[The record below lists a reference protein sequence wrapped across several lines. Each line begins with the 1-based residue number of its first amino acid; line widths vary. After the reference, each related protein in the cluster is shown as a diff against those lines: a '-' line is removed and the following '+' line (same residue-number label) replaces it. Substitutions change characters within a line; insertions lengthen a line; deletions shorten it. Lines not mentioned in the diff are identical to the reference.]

1 MKLKLF
7 FQQTITLAL
16 LLLIGQTAFAQ
27 QAFTTVFNNDG
38 KALRG
43 DFTLLANRSGGSD
56 DLPDLVIDGCPS
68 TIKWARLY
76 WAGHLGEGN
85 PDQVVLRGPGGLHK
99 TITSTQGHKESNGV
113 VWEDADYLIYRVYF
127 SDQDGFDMDM
137 AATITSPGIP
147 QNRAGYCSNNMYT
160 RGSVSNN
167 QIQNHYALWSGD
179 NTQSGMESILI
190 NVKKIRQD
198 YPASGPIKVN
208 FRAAWYGSRP
218 ILSGNM
224 AIKAEAYKGE
234 MMRDPHDNYN
244 WVPNTAAG
252 AYKVGEATFPV
263 VNTRQ
268 RACGNLLNFG
278 DFQYDPSDGRV
289 LWIKT
294 DGTREYLGQSQGF
307 DPKKTIV
314 NNGTRVDDDSY
325 YYRWADVTADLQALV
340 ASGNHTGNYTV
351 DNIANGGGASWPIQ
365 PGWALVIVYE
375 NQRYPLRM
383 LDIRSGF
390 ERVGAGGPT
399 SRTRTYGNFKK
410 PTGSYRTFENHIN
423 VTIGGEADVA
433 GDRFKVNGTETSY
446 ANGRAN
452 NNFFNGSVTID
463 NYKTFQSKG
472 FDAAIY
478 NPNFLPAGATS
489 ATTTYEASNGGYDA
503 YINIID
509 AFSITT
515 DHPNYDLET
524 TVLNTA
530 NVDITGQRVPL
541 NTEVKYQMTMRN
553 RWGNGLPTSLKFEA
567 LLPKNV
573 SYLGVDGTLPTGFSN
588 PVVTTENGRT
598 KLVFNMTPNAL
609 PVVMSGY
616 TTLRLR
622 VKTTDDCNALRD
634 ACSNKLDFQPKLVYT
649 TANPTENKEQLSFIL
664 NNCTSAPTTFYIED
678 APCALVGSNT
688 LPYCSAM
695 ELDGGAGYTSY
706 SWTKQGQGVVGNSQK
721 YTVTGVGTYILTR
734 TGGTCNQVSTITY
747 NIQPRSGNAALHP
760 LRANSAVTAKEV
772 CNNTGL
778 DYLQI
783 AVCGAQ
789 VYLTADVPAGSEVK
803 WFKYTGTTST
813 TASCPPTPI
822 PAARGSWAEKATGL
836 AYTLPATEVA
846 TDTNGGTHFGI
857 TVKTP
862 GNCEMDY
869 YFGASRSNDPGF
881 ILEKRNIT
889 ALACSGGSAQNKGW
903 LKISGI
909 PDMNYQ
915 YKVVGNSN
923 AVDWTN
929 VPALSFN
936 HEVTAAG
943 NYIVLFRKKLPNG
956 ASQYQ
961 NNVCGFEK
969 LATVLAT
976 SSGNGAD
983 ANFTLTKTD
992 VLCVGNNPSGGKL
1005 KVQLSSDVTLPVKVI
1020 VERRG
1025 TPNTSVAE
1033 YEVNT
1038 DAERNSENT
1047 TAAAALASLI
1057 KGTYEVKL
1065 QVTEGANTCTSP
1077 IREIEIVEKPELKL
1091 LTTNPED
1098 PSCGPTKKISVTYQG
1113 GTPNYTLTLSGA
1125 GISTITANNGTN
1137 TTHTFSI
1144 NDPAFTTGT
1153 KNYTLELKDANGCT
1167 VTRNVAYT
1175 IQPKPTFTLTKVQDA
1190 DCEPTSGMLKIT
1202 SINPSFDLSKYEIT
1216 YAIQKKVG
1224 SAYPTNGSWIRQA
1237 TETFTG
1243 LTAGEYRA
1251 RIYYKRGTKECSYP
1265 EEPYREL
1272 DDHGNWVTTSGVD
1285 YQDITATIAEGAG
1298 PLQAFAMV
1306 SHLACIDNAG
1316 NGTNPSGHAHASIKL
1331 SNLSGGNGT
1340 GGGVGPANKYNIKIN
1355 NGPWN
1360 GVPTTLTGVTFN
1372 AAELRFDGLKPGTY
1386 EIIVESSNPPA
1397 GATACNKSL
1406 TIQVEQP
1413 IQAPQITP
1421 TIVYDCA
1428 GAAQVTYTSDRTD
1441 YSYHIETRANGTT
1454 PPGEYVGNYDRIG
1467 SVGKQTFTVA
1477 DAGNSKVSRIFYK
1490 KTVTPKKL
1498 LFREDFGEGPITN
1511 FAGLGRDPATTS
1523 ISPSLVYEEC
1533 HIGPGR
1539 YAILGYGDFHEKWWT
1554 PGGNCAV
1561 QHQLPWP
1568 QIFWVADAPKDHTSN
1583 GTKDKGRYMYIDMG
1597 NTPSETIY
1605 EKIVDIEPN
1614 APIGFEVYIANLNK
1628 YTSRSHEYCGTV
1640 TKPNLHVRVL
1650 DAGNNNLL
1658 GQVTSPDIPFNT
1670 GGSMEW
1676 VRISS
1681 DNIGEINPG
1690 NVTRVK
1696 IQIQNTNPAVCGNDF
1711 AIDDIEVWQGPMYCP
1726 TRYVDVALTLASGK
1740 ELKMT
1745 TPVPVEESCYGAND
1759 GKVSTRVSN
1768 FGANYKW
1775 YLTAQGNTTKLREG
1789 TKTDENLSL
1798 TNLAPG
1804 NYTLHIVDT
1813 RQAKFADNQPCD
1825 ISQDF
1830 VIKRNPQLNVVQN
1843 KTVDYF
1849 NCDVDRAYVVIF
1861 GQNGSRQNDST
1872 LNPIFNLSGG
1882 KQEATGYLKYTI
1894 KVTDGNNITT
1904 TVTPTNGIYRY
1915 SFAAGTYKISISD
1928 ENECNKDVVY
1938 TFVMKARNKL
1948 QKIDLSY
1955 VGNGATCANNSSTGI
1970 GKIVITPT
1978 WVTTSNGQPLQ
1989 YAWKKKS
1996 DTSWTNLSSN
2006 EVPAAT
2012 VASWDKGVEYVI
2024 RARDSYICGQEKTVV
2039 IHPEIRTLTSGD
2051 YEVEQPR
2058 NCGATPTTTGKITV
2072 TNVSGG
2078 ASSSYEYAIAPAG
2091 GTPGTYQTSNVFGS
2105 LAPGKYDIYIKDA
2118 TPGLEPEPCGK
2129 KVASNIAIHNSI
2141 ASSITGSSA
2150 ISGTKSAYCEENGGT
2165 LVFNTITGKGP
2176 FKITLVHG
2184 GSSTTTVHT
2193 IARTPAIQPGDTSVP
2208 AMTVNNYEITGL
2220 ASGTYT
2226 ITVTDEGNGGC
2237 NITPGGTSTATINPM
2252 TWGATPSKEY
2262 ANYTCGAST
2271 RDFSVKF
2278 THDATPASDYKLV
2291 YRIIKKDGVAYSK
2304 PWITETAAPPTPL
2317 LANSAVFT
2325 GEGINHTYTVEAALV
2340 KATETN
2346 YSGANLLCKT
2356 TTEVRLQP
2364 SSNDLTTANATALA
2378 CAGDYTVD
2386 AKLGTAGTY
2395 YDVQFL
2401 VNKTANGGVTTAT
2414 ATQSAVI
2421 PTYAGGTAVNFTLKR
2436 GRNNEIFV
2444 KYKTSPLGPVC
2455 TLSVTPQE
2463 PTTPPTLE
2471 ASAQGDNV
2479 INLCQSGGPV
2489 ELKINVTTGTP
2500 TGFVLYKKESN
2511 GTLTNIG
2518 TAPVGTPVPSVAPAP
2533 PGQVYSFSITPSP
2546 SLTTTTTLV
2555 VGMLSGTCE
2564 SQTNE
2569 VVVSP
2574 PASPMVAGTINVEDS
2589 SKAINCTDG
2598 KGQLVISGMATGG
2611 VGPYT
2616 FSFDKNVNTFLR
2628 RTIQV
2633 RNVTSPNAP
2642 ITFDFKESDFS
2653 VSLPTMPALTL
2664 TIKDE
2669 GTGCTLDTPIPA
2681 ADMKHFANSK
2691 HKAKFQLDIDTAAAS
2706 ACDNSNDTYTLKIT
2720 LSALNAVG
2728 SHATFADYE
2737 YSIDGGATYTQFPA
2751 NPATVAIPAYFD
2763 HTKVKVR
2770 NRHSKCTT
2778 DAPENAGHIA
2788 SLASNEKLVYP
2799 KLRFTADKVQDEAC
2813 DTAGDYHTKF
2823 KAVIT
2828 SGSDFVTAPTVPSSF
2843 AAALRYEIKVTEVN
2857 QGDSYTTPMATPA
2870 GTLRTVTPVGTNA
2883 HEQEIDFSNG
2893 SNTSTAKRYFVVWI
2907 KDTGSR
2913 CTDYRPS
2920 QTIEVLPAETPA
2932 DLKTR
2937 HEIDRAEIKQ
2947 VENCDAT
2954 PTGGSFEF
2962 IRKTSANAREDVAF
2976 VYDLQKATPIGST
2989 TFVHEKDITEAD
3001 RIPSKP
3007 TDPAGSVR
3015 YRVEGLAGN
3024 SDYKLFVKSSSN
3036 GVCGGYNVTNDPLNV
3051 VSIFQNPYIKPDPSD
3066 TNGGAL
3072 LVDRS
3077 CSTTPIDGVT
3087 PSPDHAKLRVK
3098 IAGGIP
3104 PYTIEVL
3111 DGSNAVLQRE
3121 VKNQPLVTYPT
3132 PSNYSESH
3140 IFELPDT
3147 GFDYPIKVKITDGK
3161 GCVIDDTNYPAFA
3174 KTVKTLHKIDS
3185 VSVTRSQRMS
3195 CATGAVEKIKFEVH
3209 TRGNVANTD
3218 GYNLHIEQRD
3228 PGTGTYTDVGIYLQG
3243 ERPVADIPGTGL
3255 SADISLPNITTDEA
3269 EYRITVLDKDTKCT
3283 YVLPEHYKVIKSVKP
3298 RVTLSLVEGGCAD
3311 IDSSAPNVD
3320 LKFKIE
3326 VEGGDYEQ
3334 NGYTYQLSTVGPG
3347 YTSGLS
3353 TATTEP
3359 SVEFPVSISN
3369 SLAPNGSTTR
3379 FQVEVKVVDS
3389 QCEAIAETTVVRPSM
3404 INVTTAMTKGLTYCN
3419 GVPNNDAEIAV
3430 TGTPT
3435 GGWGGPYLYQIVSN
3449 GAEGGWT
3456 NETTFGG
3463 LGEGS
3468 HYIQVRDGR
3477 GCVRNLD
3484 TYRFLQYNNALMDLQ
3499 PPTSNLTVTPSCV
3512 GAQDGSLRLVG
3523 VSGGMV
3529 PSGTP
3534 HPDGGT
3540 AAELKGRL
3548 SYELFDAETN
3558 TSLGV
3563 ILPDDVATTRGTVT
3577 FRNIGSGK
3585 YFVRIYSALLCA
3597 DDYMDTDPII
3607 VKDPG
3612 TILARARITKQ
3623 PGCATA
3629 GDLLVEV
3636 DPRPGMESARATYTA
3651 EIFDVT
3657 DENNPVSL
3665 GSAGSSDIT
3674 GGGISGA
3681 TINFPAKLKAQNN
3694 GGNVDRKYRVTVKD
3708 NNGSGNYCSGQ
3719 SNIVPVSK
3727 VAPLTI
3733 THVPEES
3740 VQTLKCYQASYG
3752 KITVR
3757 ATGGKADE
3765 QYTFTLKKGSATVA
3779 SNNQGVFEGLSAGT
3793 YKAEVTQANG
3803 GCGIVSTGDIV
3814 ITEETPFKVKFK
3826 VEDVKCNGE
3835 KDGKIT
3841 ITHTDGLNYLN
3852 GTRRKLTYA
3861 ISPRLDRFLEK
3872 PNGVIDSLAPGRYF
3886 VIVQDENGCRPHEIY
3901 KDGETTPIADDVI
3914 EFIVNEPEPLS
3925 VTVNPEFTLH
3935 ESCEGAS
3942 DGEARLRVYGGVPY
3956 SEVSDNKEYKI
3967 SIDGGAF
3974 IPYFTLGVGGGDPN
3988 GTKLENLSAGDHTI
4002 VVKDKNEKCLA
4013 ETSVRIEKGS
4023 EVKLHLSEGKYE
4035 CVDGVI
4041 KYVVEASVTPTNLAL
4056 NVRYALER
4064 ENSDVFEAHDNAKF
4078 NLDVDLTGNTTKTY
4092 KIRVYHKVTGHK
4104 ECYQTSDPITV
4115 APKSPI
4121 TIDDVPNVP
4130 KVKCHD
4136 SADASFVI
4144 TAHGGS
4150 EDFEYGMKK
4159 ADGTYQWQGTNN
4171 VFSNLKVGS
4180 YTVAVKDNQ
4189 YGCIVEKI
4197 NIPVEA
4203 PQRIS
4208 ITQQAIQHVGCKG
4221 ETNGKI
4227 TYVLDGGNSPY
4238 NWELFKED
4246 GTSTSK
4252 RGQRV
4257 RVATPFDITG
4267 LAAGKYML
4275 LVTDSND
4282 CKERKNFE
4290 IIEGVDL
4297 AGVITQQYQCN
4308 SVIDENNKVLVVAGA
4323 RGVNSDTAAEATY
4336 DVYVSVTTPY
4346 LVINPSIHGAANR
4359 LRYAIGVE
4367 GGTLPTQRY
4376 EFEGTSSVGG
4386 DNTHNMYRIKH
4397 ATLVNQLNTARA
4409 LQEGLNRYKLYL
4421 YYFDKDNPRMSDLP
4435 LCQDIRDLNIEYYPP
4450 LKITNT
4456 SVAND
4461 LNLLKVKIEGG
4472 KQKYTVYFSSAQYH
4486 TAEEAKAHYVQR
4498 VDNVPAGEE
4507 VTYYVQRTDYEEENP
4522 DTGKVEKKVRV
4533 YVEDSKGEL
4542 NKENGGKEACGHSVF
4557 LYKEFVDVE
4566 VPNFFTPNGDGQYD
4580 TWAPLNLA
4588 SYPNAEVVIYDRYGR
4603 HIATLNNK
4611 QEWDGTYGGEALP
4624 TGDYWYVLRL
4634 NEPDDN
4640 RTFKGHFTLYR

>member
-1 MKLKLF
+1 M
-7 FQQTITLAL
+7 
-16 LLLIGQTAFAQ
+16 
-27 QAFTTVFNNDG
+27 
-38 KALRG
+38 
-43 DFTLLANRSGGSD
+43 
-56 DLPDLVIDGCPS
+56 
-68 TIKWARLY
+68 
-76 WAGHLGEGN
+76 
-85 PDQVVLRGPGGLHK
+85 
-99 TITSTQGHKESNGV
+99 
-113 VWEDADYLIYRVYF
+113 
-127 SDQDGFDMDM
+127 
-137 AATITSPGIP
+137 
-147 QNRAGYCSNNMYT
+147 
-160 RGSVSNN
+160 
-167 QIQNHYALWSGD
+167 
-179 NTQSGMESILI
+179 
-190 NVKKIRQD
+190 
-198 YPASGPIKVN
+198 
-208 FRAAWYGSRP
+208 
-218 ILSGNM
+218 
-224 AIKAEAYKGE
+224 
-234 MMRDPHDNYN
+234 
-244 WVPNTAAG
+244 
-252 AYKVGEATFPV
+252 
-263 VNTRQ
+263 
-268 RACGNLLNFG
+268 
-278 DFQYDPSDGRV
+278 
-289 LWIKT
+289 
-294 DGTREYLGQSQGF
+294 
-307 DPKKTIV
+307 
-314 NNGTRVDDDSY
+314 
-325 YYRWADVTADLQALV
+325 
-340 ASGNHTGNYTV
+340 
-351 DNIANGGGASWPIQ
+351 
-365 PGWALVIVYE
+365 
-375 NQRYPLRM
+375 
-383 LDIRSGF
+383 
-390 ERVGAGGPT
+390 
-399 SRTRTYGNFKK
+399 
-410 PTGSYRTFENHIN
+410 
-423 VTIGGEADVA
+423 
-433 GDRFKVNGTETSY
+433 
-446 ANGRAN
+446 
-452 NNFFNGSVTID
+452 
-463 NYKTFQSKG
+463 
-472 FDAAIY
+472 
-478 NPNFLPAGATS
+478 
-489 ATTTYEASNGGYDA
+489 
-503 YINIID
+503 
-509 AFSITT
+509 
-515 DHPNYDLET
+515 
-524 TVLNTA
+524 
-530 NVDITGQRVPL
+530 
-541 NTEVKYQMTMRN
+541 
-553 RWGNGLPTSLKFEA
+553 
-567 LLPKNV
+567 
-573 SYLGVDGTLPTGFSN
+573 
-588 PVVTTENGRT
+588 
-598 KLVFNMTPNAL
+598 
-609 PVVMSGY
+609 
-616 TTLRLR
+616 
-622 VKTTDDCNALRD
+622 
-634 ACSNKLDFQPKLVYT
+634 
-649 TANPTENKEQLSFIL
+649 
-664 NNCTSAPTTFYIED
+664 
-678 APCALVGSNT
+678 
-688 LPYCSAM
+688 
-695 ELDGGAGYTSY
+695 
-706 SWTKQGQGVVGNSQK
+706 
-721 YTVTGVGTYILTR
+721 
-734 TGGTCNQVSTITY
+734 
-747 NIQPRSGNAALHP
+747 
-760 LRANSAVTAKEV
+760 
-772 CNNTGL
+772 
-778 DYLQI
+778 
-783 AVCGAQ
+783 
-789 VYLTADVPAGSEVK
+789 
-803 WFKYTGTTST
+803 
-813 TASCPPTPI
+813 
-822 PAARGSWAEKATGL
+822 
-836 AYTLPATEVA
+836 
-846 TDTNGGTHFGI
+846 
-857 TVKTP
+857 
-862 GNCEMDY
+862 
-869 YFGASRSNDPGF
+869 
-881 ILEKRNIT
+881 
-889 ALACSGGSAQNKGW
+889 
-903 LKISGI
+903 
-909 PDMNYQ
+909 
-915 YKVVGNSN
+915 
-923 AVDWTN
+923 
-929 VPALSFN
+929 
-936 HEVTAAG
+936 
-943 NYIVLFRKKLPNG
+943 
-956 ASQYQ
+956 
-961 NNVCGFEK
+961 
-969 LATVLAT
+969 
-976 SSGNGAD
+976 
-983 ANFTLTKTD
+983 
-992 VLCVGNNPSGGKL
+992 
-1005 KVQLSSDVTLPVKVI
+1005 
-1020 VERRG
+1020 
-1025 TPNTSVAE
+1025 
-1033 YEVNT
+1033 
-1038 DAERNSENT
+1038 
-1047 TAAAALASLI
+1047 
-1057 KGTYEVKL
+1057 
-1065 QVTEGANTCTSP
+1065 
-1077 IREIEIVEKPELKL
+1077 
-1091 LTTNPED
+1091 
-1098 PSCGPTKKISVTYQG
+1098 
-1113 GTPNYTLTLSGA
+1113 
-1125 GISTITANNGTN
+1125 
-1137 TTHTFSI
+1137 
-1144 NDPAFTTGT
+1144 
-1153 KNYTLELKDANGCT
+1153 
-1167 VTRNVAYT
+1167 
-1175 IQPKPTFTLTKVQDA
+1175 
-1190 DCEPTSGMLKIT
+1190 
-1202 SINPSFDLSKYEIT
+1202 
-1216 YAIQKKVG
+1216 
-1224 SAYPTNGSWIRQA
+1224 
-1237 TETFTG
+1237 
-1243 LTAGEYRA
+1243 
-1251 RIYYKRGTKECSYP
+1251 
-1265 EEPYREL
+1265 
-1272 DDHGNWVTTSGVD
+1272 
-1285 YQDITATIAEGAG
+1285 
-1298 PLQAFAMV
+1298 
-1306 SHLACIDNAG
+1306 
-1316 NGTNPSGHAHASIKL
+1316 
-1331 SNLSGGNGT
+1331 
-1340 GGGVGPANKYNIKIN
+1340 
-1355 NGPWN
+1355 
-1360 GVPTTLTGVTFN
+1360 TGVTFN
-1372 AAELRFDGLKPGTY
+1372 AAELRFDGLKPDTY
-1386 EIIVESSNPPA
+1386 QIIVESSNPPA

-1454 PPGEYVGNYDRIG
+1454 PPGEYIGDHDRIG

-1477 DAGNSKVSRIFYK
+1477 DAGTSKVSRIFYK

-1498 LFREDFGEGPITN
+1498 LFREDFGEGPTTD

-1523 ISPSLVYEEC
+1523 ISPNFIYHDCAPSPNQYM
-1533 HIGPGR
+1533 
-1539 YAILGYGDFHEKWWT
+1539 ILGYGDFHQKWFSSSACSSKIY
-1554 PGGNCAV
+1554 PAA
-1561 QHQLPWP
+1561 QR
-1568 QIFWVADAPKDHTSN
+1568 FWVADAPKDHTSN

-1597 NTPSETIY
+1597 TNLGQGETLY
-1605 EKIVDIEPN
+1605 QKIVEIEPN
-1614 APIGFEVYIANLNK
+1614 APIGFEVYVANLNRDVITNRELCGG
-1628 YTSRSHEYCGTV
+1628 TSPE
-1640 TKPNLHVRVL
+1640 KPDIRVRVL
-1650 DAGNNNLL
+1650 NAADDSFL
-1658 GQVTSPDIPFNT
+1658 GEVVSGPIPYNSQ
-1670 GGSMEW
+1670 GSMEW

-1696 IQIQNTNPAVCGNDF
+1696 IQIQNTRNYWCGNDF

-1740 ELKMT
+1740 QLSMT

-1813 RQAKFADNQPCD
+1813 RQVKFADNQPCD

-1955 VGNGATCANNSSTGI
+1955 VGNGATCASNSSTGI

-1978 WVTTSNGQPLQ
+1978 WVTTDNGQPLR

-1996 DTSWTNLSSN
+1996 DTNWTNLSSN

-2012 VASWDKGVEYVI
+2012 VAFWDKGVEYVI

-2051 YEVEQPR
+2051 YEVVQPQ
-2058 NCGATPTTTGKITV
+2058 NCGSTPTTTGKITV
-2072 TNVSGG
+2072 NNVSGG
-2078 ASSSYEYAIAPAG
+2078 ASSSYEYAIVAAG
-2091 GTPGTYQTSNVFGS
+2091 GTPGTYQTSNVFTG
-2105 LAPGKYDIYIKDA
+2105 LAAGKYDIYIKDA

-2150 ISGTKSAYCEENGGT
+2150 ISTAKSAYCEDNGGT

-2252 TWGATPSKEY
+2252 TWGATPSKRY

-2317 LANSAVFT
+2317 LANSAVFS
-2325 GEGINHTYTVEAALV
+2325 GEGINHTYVVEAALV

-2364 SSNDLTTANATALA
+2364 SSNDLTTTNATASTL

-2401 VNKTANGGVTTAT
+2401 VNKTSNGGVTTAT
-2414 ATQSAVI
+2414 ATQSQVYSSY
-2421 PTYAGGTAVNFTLKR
+2421 TAGSPVTLALKR

-2444 KYKTSPLGPVC
+2444 NYKTSPSGPVC
-2455 TLSVTPQE
+2455 TLSVTPQV
-2463 PTTPPTLE
+2463 PATPPTLE

-2479 INLCQSGGPV
+2479 INLCSSAPGSPV

-2500 TGFVLYKKESN
+2500 TSFVLYKKGSD
-2511 GTLTNIG
+2511 GTLTSLG
-2518 TAPVGTPVPSVAPAP
+2518 TTTSWTTAASVPPAP
-2533 PGQVYSFSITPSP
+2533 TGTVYSFSITPSP

-2589 SKAINCTDG
+2589 SKAISCTDG

-2616 FSFDKNVNTFLR
+2616 FSFDKSANATNLR
-2628 RTIQV
+2628 RTIRV

-2642 ITFDFKESDFS
+2642 ITFDFKESDFL

-2669 GTGCTLDTPIPA
+2669 GTGCTLNTTIPA
-2681 ADMKHFANSK
+2681 ANMKHFANSK
-2691 HKAKFQLDIDTAAAS
+2691 HTAKFQLDIDTAAAS

-2751 NPATVAIPAYFD
+2751 IQATVAIPAYFD

-2778 DAPENAGHIA
+2778 DNPENAGHFG
-2788 SLASNEKLVYP
+2788 SLTTNEKLVYP
-2799 KLRFTADKVQDEAC
+2799 KLRFTANKTQDIAC
-2813 DTAGDYHTKF
+2813 DASSVYRAKL

-2857 QGDSYTTPMATPA
+2857 QGDSYTTPLAAPM
-2870 GTLRTVTPVGTNA
+2870 GTLVSSYSPAGTNA
-2883 HEQEIDFSNG
+2883 HEQEIDLTLSVGGN
-2893 SNTSTAKRYFVVWI
+2893 KRYFVVWI

-2920 QTIEVLPAETPA
+2920 QTIEILPAETQT

-2976 VYDLQKATPIGST
+2976 EYDLQRASPIGST
-2989 TFVHEKDITEAD
+2989 TFVSVQDITDAN

-3051 VSIFQNPYIKPDPSD
+3051 VSIFQNPYIEPDPSD

-3087 PSPDHAKLRVK
+3087 PSADHAKLRVK

-3174 KTVKTLHKIDS
+3174 KTVRTLHKIDS
-3185 VSVTRSQRMS
+3185 VSVTRAQRMS
-3195 CATGAVEKIKFEVH
+3195 CATGAVEKIRFEVH
-3209 TRGNVANTD
+3209 THGNVANTD

-3228 PGTGTYTDVGIYLQG
+3228 PGTGSYTDVGIYLQG

-3326 VEGGDYEQ
+3326 VEGGDYQQ

-3419 GVPNNDAEIAV
+3419 GVANNDAEIAV

-3499 PPTSNLTVTPSCV
+3499 QPTSNLTVTPSCV
-3512 GAQDGSLRLVG
+3512 GAQDGSLKLVG

-3563 ILPDDVATTRGTVT
+3563 ILPDDNATTRGTVT

-3597 DDYMDTDPII
+3597 DDYIDTDPII

-3612 TILARARITKQ
+3612 TIIARARITKQ
-3623 PGCATA
+3623 PGCTTA

-3636 DPRPGMESARATYTA
+3636 DPRPGMEASRKSYVA
-3651 EIFDVT
+3651 ELQDVT
-3657 DENNPVSL
+3657 DPNNIEDL
-3665 GSAGSSDIT
+3665 GNATSIT
-3674 GGGISGA
+3674 GDGQVGA
-3681 TINFPAKLKAQNN
+3681 VIQFQAKLKAQNN

-3708 NNGSGNYCSGQ
+3708 NNGSGNYCSGK

-3835 KDGKIT
+3835 KDGKIK
-3841 ITHTDGLNYLN
+3841 ITHTDGLNYLS

-3872 PNGVIDSLAPGRYF
+3872 PDGVIDSLAPGRYF
-3886 VIVQDENGCRPHEIY
+3886 VIVQDENGCRPHQIY
-3901 KDGETTPIADDVI
+3901 KQGETTPIADDVI

-3974 IPYFTLGVGGGDPN
+3974 IRYLTLGEGGGDPN

-4013 ETSVRIEKGS
+4013 ETSVHIEKGS

-4056 NVRYALER
+4056 NVRYALEK
-4064 ENSDVFEAHDNAKF
+4064 ENSNVFEAHDNAKF
-4078 NLDVDLTGNTTKTY
+4078 NLDVDLRGNTTKTY

-4180 YTVAVKDNQ
+4180 YTVAVKDNR

-4367 GGTLPTQRY
+4367 GGSLPTQRY

-4456 SVAND
+4456 SVSND

-4507 VTYYVQRTDYEEENP
+4507 VTYFVQRTDYEEENP
-4522 DTGKVEKKVRV
+4522 DTGKLEKKVRV

>member
-7 FQQTITLAL
+7 FQQTIAL
-16 LLLIGQTAFAQ
+16 VLLFLIGQMAFAQ
-27 QAFTTVFNNDG
+27 QTFTTVFDNDG
-38 KALRG
+38 KAFRG
-43 DFTLLANRSGGSD
+43 TYDLIGNGSD
-56 DLPDLVIDGCPS
+56 RPATLQTVTVDNCPPI
-68 TIKWARLY
+68 IKWARLY
-76 WAGHLGEGN
+76 WAGHTGGN
-85 PDQVVLRGPGGLHK
+85 TDQVVLKGPNGFQK
-99 TITSTQGHKESNGV
+99 AITSDKGHKETGNL
-113 VWEDADYLIYRVYF
+113 VWNDADYLIYRWRF
-127 SDQDGFDMDM
+127 NDGSDFEGSIHMD
-137 AATITSPGIP
+137 TSVSPFTWT
-147 QNRAGYCSNNMYT
+147 AGYCDVTGTTYT
-160 RGSVSNN
+160 SP
-167 QIQNHYALWSGD
+167 YAQWSGD
-179 NTQSGMESILI
+179 NTGTGLEGIMFR
-190 NVKKIRQD
+190 VGKIRQD
-198 YPASGPIKVN
+198 FPGRKIKFN
-208 FRAAWYGSRP
+208 FKAWWWGSRG
-218 ILSGNM
+218 SGDV
-224 AIKAEAYKGE
+224 AIEVQAYKGGT
-234 MMRDPHDNYN
+234 MQKTGFT
-244 WVPNTAAG
+244 WVN
-252 AYKVGEATFPV
+252 VGGTPIGTYTFPQINV
-263 VNTRQ
+263 RGTGRP
-268 RACGNLLNFG
+268 CGYHTMDNVG
-278 DFQYDPSDGRV
+278 DLEYDPNSGELV
-289 LWIKT
+289 WYNNYGF
-294 DGTREYLGQSQGF
+294 GTNGKYIAGQNDQI
-307 DPKKTIV
+307 DPTQSIV
-314 NNGTRVDDDSY
+314 NDGTRVDDDSY
-325 YYRWADVTADLQALV
+325 YYRWADVTADIQAL
-340 ASGNHTGNYTV
+340 AAQGNLNGTYQVN
-351 DNIANGGGASWPIQ
+351 NIANGGGASWPIQ
-365 PGWALVIVYE
+365 AGWALIVVYE
-375 NQRYPLRM
+375 DPLQTQNM
-383 LDIRSGF
+383 LIEVKNGF
-390 ERVGAGGPT
+390 ERVGAGGDLT
-399 SRTRTYGNFKK
+399 RTRNK
-410 PTGSYRTFENHIN
+410 TGFNKATGKVGIHGSITL
-423 VTIGGEADVA
+423 GGESAKA
-433 GDRFKVNGTETSY
+433 GDHFKINGTDISY
-446 ANGRAN
+446 NGRGSSD
-452 NNFFNGSVTID
+452 FFNGTVTVENATPLI
-463 NYKTFQSKG
+463 SKG
-472 FDAAIY
+472 WDVSY
-478 NPNFLPAGATS
+478 YRSVVSGMPNTVS
-489 ATTTYEASNGGYDA
+489 HTYEASNGGYDA
-503 YINIID
+503 YINILD
-509 AFSITT
+509 AVAVPVT
-515 DHPNYDLET
+515 HPSYLMET
-524 TVLNTA
+524 KILNTS
-530 NVDITGQRVPL
+530 NVDVSDQRIPL
-541 NTEVKYQMTMRN
+541 NTELKYQIKIRN
-553 RWGNGLPTSLKFEA
+553 RGPGRTAGEKLEA
-567 LLPKNV
+567 LLPKNI
-573 SYLGVDGTLPTGFSN
+573 SYIGIESSPNILYTPPTQT
-588 PVVTTENGRT
+588 VENGQT
-598 KLVFNMTPNAL
+598 KLTLNIP
-609 PVVMSGY
+609 SGVLFPEGGEILI
-616 TTLRLR
+616 TIKI
-622 VKTTDDCNALRD
+622 KTTNDCNALKD
-634 ACSNKLDFQPKLVYT
+634 ACSNKLDFQPKLIYN
-649 TANPTENKEQLSFIL
+649 TADPIETNKEYLSHKSLFD
-664 NNCTSAPTTFYIED
+664 CKPAPTTFYIED
-678 APCALVGSNT
+678 APCALVANNT

-695 ELDGGAGYTSY
+695 ELDGGAGFTTY
-706 SWTKQGQGVVGNSQK
+706 SWTKQGQGVVGTSQK
-721 YTVTGVGTYILTR
+721 YQVTGVGTYILTR
-734 TGGTCNQVSTITY
+734 TVGTCNQASTITY
-747 NIQPRSGNAALHP
+747 NIQPRSGSDALHP
-760 LRANSAVTAKEV
+760 LRDNSAVTAKEV

-783 AVCGAQ
+783 AVCGAS
-789 VYLTADVPAGSEVK
+789 VPLTAQVASTVLDNDII
-803 WFKYTGTTST
+803 WYKYTGTTST

-822 PAARGSWAEKATGL
+822 PAARGSWREVGRGRT
-836 AYTLPATEVA
+836 YNLPETEVE

-857 TVKTP
+857 LIKNP

-869 YFGASRSNDPGF
+869 YFGASKSNTPPNLRIG
-881 ILEKRNIT
+881 KRNIMPLICT
-889 ALACSGGSAQNKGW
+889 PGGTPTNKGW
-903 LKISGI
+903 FNLSGI
-909 PDMNYQ
+909 PDTNYQ
-915 YKVVGNSN
+915 YKVDGPSNSVN
-923 AVDWTN
+923 WTD
-929 VPALSFN
+929 VPGQSFSK
-936 HEVTAAG
+936 EVTAAG
-943 NYIVLFRKKLPNG
+943 HYTVTIRKKLPNG
-956 ASQYQ
+956 GSQYQ
-961 NNVCGFEK
+961 GNVCGFEK
-969 LATVLAT
+969 SIDIQATTAGDT
-976 SSGNGAD
+976 D
-983 ANFTLTKTD
+983 ANFTLTKKD
-992 VLCVGNNPSGGKL
+992 ILCVSNNPSGGKL
-1005 KVQLSSDVTLPVKVI
+1005 KVVLSNDVTLPVKVI

-1025 TPNTSVAE
+1025 TPNTLVTQ
-1033 YEVNT
+1033 YEAT
-1038 DAERNSENT
+1038 TEADRNSEST
-1047 TAAAALASLI
+1047 SSATILAALT

-1065 QVTEGANTCTSP
+1065 QVGDSSNSCTSP
-1077 IREIEIVEKPELKL
+1077 VRSVEIKEENELKL
-1091 LTTNPED
+1091 LSAATEVPT
-1098 PSCGPTKKISVTYQG
+1098 CGPNKKITITYQG
-1113 GTPNYTLTLSGA
+1113 GKPPYTVWVETSGVLQRPNVGNATSYT
-1125 GISTITANNGTN
+1125 
-1137 TTHTFSI
+1137 FDI
-1144 NDPAFTTGT
+1144 NDPNFKAGDGH
-1153 KNYTLELKDANGCT
+1153 KIYMVGVIDANGCSAFT
-1167 VTRNVAYT
+1167 HVRYEQ
-1175 IQPKPTFTLTKVQDA
+1175 QPRPTFTKSATAA
-1190 DCEPTSGMLKIT
+1190 DCSANGGTIT
-1202 SINPSFDLSKYEIT
+1202 MSINNALFDPTKYDVK

-1224 SAYPTNGSWIRQA
+1224 TSYPATDTWVRQDYPNG
-1237 TETFTG
+1237 TFRG
-1243 LTAGEYRA
+1243 LTTGTYRL
-1251 RIYYKRGTKECSYP
+1251 RVYYSRGSKTCSYP
-1265 EEPYREL
+1265 EESYQVLNSQGQLEYLRGTDY
-1272 DDHGNWVTTSGVD
+1272 DDQEIDVV
-1285 YQDITATIAEGAG
+1285 EGT
-1298 PLQAFAMV
+1298 PLQAFV
-1306 SHLACIDNAG
+1306 NISHLACKDAAG
-1316 NGTNPSGHAHASIKL
+1316 NGVNPTGVTPPYTPASIRI
-1331 SNLSGGNGT
+1331 SNLFGGNGT
-1340 GGGVGPANKYNIKIN
+1340 GGGVGPGNKYEVSLD
-1355 NGPWN
+1355 GGTTWN
-1360 GVPTTLTGVTFN
+1360 GN
-1372 AAELRFDGLKPGTY
+1372 ALGATWLPNELRFDGVKPGTY
-1386 EIIVESSNPPA
+1386 TVMVRSKNPPT
-1397 GATACNKSL
+1397 GVEPCSL
-1406 TIQVEQP
+1406 SFDMNVEP
-1413 IQAPQITP
+1413 PLAEPEIRHTVA
-1421 TIVYDCA
+1421 YDCS
-1428 GAAQVTYTSDRTD
+1428 GAARVTYTTDRAD
-1441 YSYHIETRANGTT
+1441 YSYHIEKAATVSALPAQYTGTYDRVGTIGVEDFTVSDAGTT
-1454 PPGEYVGNYDRIG
+1454 
-1467 SVGKQTFTVA
+1467 QAT
-1477 DAGNSKVSRIFYK
+1477 RIFYK
-1490 KTVTPKKL
+1490 KTLSDKREL
-1498 LFREDFGEGPITN
+1498 IREDFGTGNATDI
-1511 FAGLGRDPATTS
+1511 AGLNRTGVSVSPGLSYVYPCAGWNQYMIVNNAEFDAMSYRWSSPCRRLGVGGWIQSAPVDHTTNDPAS
-1523 ISPSLVYEEC
+1523 
-1533 HIGPGR
+1533 
-1539 YAILGYGDFHEKWWT
+1539 
-1554 PGGNCAV
+1554 
-1561 QHQLPWP
+1561 
-1568 QIFWVADAPKDHTSN
+1568 
-1583 GTKDKGRYMYIDMG
+1583 KGRFMYIDMG
-1597 NTPSETIY
+1597 TNLGQGETLY
-1605 EKIVDIEPN
+1605 QKVVDIVPN
-1614 APIGFEVYIANLNK
+1614 GPIGFEIYVMNLN
-1628 YTSRSHEYCGTV
+1628 TGEWGV
-1640 TKPNLHVRVL
+1640 KPDIRIQITDL
-1650 DAGNNNLL
+1650 ANNVIA
-1658 GQVTSPDIPFNT
+1658 QTRAVEIPFNSVNGNT
-1670 GGSMEW
+1670 NW
-1676 VRISS
+1676 VRVSS
-1681 DNIGEINPG
+1681 DELGDIDPG
-1690 NVTRVK
+1690 NRDKVIVK
-1696 IQIQNTNPAVCGNDF
+1696 IQNTKNDTGGNDF
-1711 AIDDIEVWQGPMYCP
+1711 AIDDIYVFQGPVFCP
-1726 TRYVDVALTLASGK
+1726 TRYKDVTVDIASGK

-1745 TPVPVEESCYGAND
+1745 NPVIEDESCYGAND
-1759 GKVSTRVSN
+1759 GKVSTKVSN
-1768 FGANYKW
+1768 FGQSYYW
-1775 YLTAQGNTTKLREG
+1775 YLTYQGSTTRLREY
-1789 TKTDENLSL
+1789 TEMTEDVNIR
-1798 TNLAPG
+1798 NLAPAR
-1804 NYTLHIVDT
+1804 YTLHIKAMDGARFSDRVY
-1813 RQAKFADNQPCD
+1813 CD
-1825 ISQDF
+1825 ISKDF
-1830 VIKRNPQLNVVQN
+1830 EVKRSPQLVVTQN
-1843 KTVDYF
+1843 KTEDYL

-1955 VGNGATCANNSSTGI
+1955 VGNGATCVNNSSTGI

-1978 WVTTSNGQPLQ
+1978 WVTTDNGQPLR

-1996 DTSWTNLSSN
+1996 DTNWTNLSSN

-2012 VASWDKGVEYVI
+2012 VAFWDKGVEYVI

-2051 YEVEQPR
+2051 YEVVQPQ
-2058 NCGATPTTTGKITV
+2058 NCGSTPTTTGKITV
-2072 TNVSGG
+2072 NNVSGG
-2078 ASSSYEYAIAPAG
+2078 ASSSYEYAIVAAG
-2091 GTPGTYQTSNVFGS
+2091 GTPGTYQTSNVFTG
-2105 LAPGKYDIYIKDA
+2105 LAAGKYDIYIKDA

-2150 ISGTKSAYCEENGGT
+2150 ISTAKSAYCEDNGGT

-2252 TWGATPSKEY
+2252 TWGATPSKRY

-2317 LANSAVFT
+2317 LANSAVFS
-2325 GEGINHTYTVEAALV
+2325 GEGINHTYVVEAALV

-2364 SSNDLTTANATALA
+2364 SSNDLTTANATALP
-2378 CAGDYTVD
+2378 CAGDYTVN

-2421 PTYAGGTAVNFTLKR
+2421 GTYAGGTPVNFTLKR

-2444 KYKTSPLGPVC
+2444 NYKTSPSGPVC
-2455 TLSVTPQE
+2455 TLSVTPQV
-2463 PTTPPTLE
+2463 PATPPTLE

-2479 INLCQSGGPV
+2479 INLCSSAPGSPV

-2500 TGFVLYKKESN
+2500 TSFVLYKKGSD
-2511 GTLTNIG
+2511 GTLTSLG
-2518 TAPVGTPVPSVAPAP
+2518 TTTSWTTAASVPPAP
-2533 PGQVYSFSITPSP
+2533 TGTVYSFSITPSP

-2589 SKAINCTDG
+2589 SKAISCTDG

-2616 FSFDKNVNTFLR
+2616 FSFDKSANATNLR
-2628 RTIQV
+2628 RTIRV

-2642 ITFDFKESDFS
+2642 ITFDFKESDFL

-2669 GTGCTLDTPIPA
+2669 GTGCTLNTTIPA
-2681 ADMKHFANSK
+2681 ANMKHFANSK
-2691 HKAKFQLDIDTAAAS
+2691 HTAKFQLDIDTAAAS

-2778 DAPENAGHIA
+2778 EAPENAGHIL
-2788 SLASNEKLVYP
+2788 SLAPNEKLAYP
-2799 KLRFTADKVQDEAC
+2799 KLRFTANKTQDIAC
-2813 DTAGDYHTKF
+2813 DAGGVYRAKL

-2857 QGDSYTTPMATPA
+2857 QGDSYTTPLAAPM
-2870 GTLRTVTPVGTNA
+2870 GTLVSSYSPAGTNA
-2883 HEQEIDFSNG
+2883 HEQEIDLPLPVGG
-2893 SNTSTAKRYFVVWI
+2893 SKRYFVVWI

-2920 QTIEVLPAETPA
+2920 QTIEILPAETQT

-2989 TFVHEKDITEAD
+2989 TFVSVKDITDLD

-3077 CSTTPIDGVT
+3077 CSTTAIDGVT

-3185 VSVTRSQRMS
+3185 VSVTRTQRMS

-3209 TRGNVANTD
+3209 THGNVANTN
-3218 GYNLHIEQRD
+3218 GYNLHIEQR
-3228 PGTGTYTDVGIYLQG
+3228 GSLGSYTDVGIYLQG

-3311 IDSSAPNVD
+3311 IDGSAPNVD

-3369 SLAPNGSTTR
+3369 SLAANGSTTR

-3499 PPTSNLTVTPSCV
+3499 PPTSTPTVTPSCV

-3529 PSGTP
+3529 PAGTP

-3563 ILPDDVATTRGTVT
+3563 ILPDDNATTRGTVT

-3597 DDYMDTDPII
+3597 DDYIDTDPII

-3636 DPRPGMESARATYTA
+3636 DPRPGMESARDTYVA

-3665 GSAGSSDIT
+3665 GSTAPSDIT
-3674 GGGISGA
+3674 GGGIAGA
-3681 TINFPAKLKAQNN
+3681 TIRFQAKLKAQNN

-3708 NNGSGNYCSGQ
+3708 NNGSGNYCSGK

-3733 THVPEES
+3733 THVAEES

-3841 ITHTDGLNYLN
+3841 ITHTDGLNYLS

-3935 ESCEGAS
+3935 ESCEGSS

-4064 ENSDVFEAHDNAKF
+4064 ENSNVFEAHDNAKF
-4078 NLDVDLTGNTTKTY
+4078 NLDVDLRGNTTKTY

-4367 GGTLPTQRY
+4367 GGSLPTQRY

-4421 YYFDKDNPRMSDLP
+4421 YYFDKDFPRMSDLP

>member
-1 MKLKLF
+1 MMRRLLYF
-7 FQQTITLAL
+7 FVVLSTSFVSTQVWGQSLGRDIL
-16 LLLIGQTAFAQ
+16 LRWNNNGQ
-27 QAFTTVFNNDG
+27 
-38 KALRG
+38 ALRG
-43 DFTLLANRSGGSD
+43 DFVQIGNHRTGSSTAATLNISSHSSCLR
-56 DLPDLVIDGCPS
+56 V
-68 TIKWARLY
+68 KWAGLY
-76 WAGHLGEGN
+76 WASTGSMN
-85 PDQVVLRGPGGLHK
+85 DQNNDATYKAKFKMPGGNFIDIRADERMTSVFGGFEFLWNSFKDVTSMVQGLGTNFNNGEYAVQFYGGGWGIWNLVVVYEDVNAATSKMVYVYDGCLLNFYSYSGVQHK
-99 TITSTQGHKESNGV
+99 TIPITGFQTPPAPAAIKARIGVCTGAGNIGSYDILEINGHKQGQASTPNAYNDFMDGTISYNNVESAMPRNPSMRNIADLDVFEIPNPGNTVIRNGDTSLQIHFAA
-113 VWEDADYLIYRVYF
+113 EDAYITYTVPLSIDALAPHVETHKEVLGLEAGVWKDFTGKQVAFGEALKYRLKFRNIGNDNVRDAVLEDLLPKGITYENFEALPSGVTFVSATPNYNGTGRTLVKFNVDPSLLQHSPSAPF
-127 SDQDGFDMDM
+127 S
-137 AATITSPGIP
+137 APIT
-147 QNRAGYCSNNMYT
+147 
-160 RGSVSNN
+160 
-167 QIQNHYALWSGD
+167 
-179 NTQSGMESILI
+179 I
-190 NVKKIRQD
+190 NVKVQPD
-198 YPASGPIKVN
+198 
-208 FRAAWYGSRP
+208 
-218 ILSGNM
+218 
-224 AIKAEAYKGE
+224 
-234 MMRDPHDNYN
+234 
-244 WVPNTAAG
+244 
-252 AYKVGEATFPV
+252 
-263 VNTRQ
+263 
-268 RACGNLLNFG
+268 C
-278 DFQYDPSDGRV
+278 
-289 LWIKT
+289 
-294 DGTREYLGQSQGF
+294 
-307 DPKKTIV
+307 
-314 NNGTRVDDDSY
+314 
-325 YYRWADVTADLQALV
+325 ADLIDFCSNELKNQAEMVYHAALD
-340 ASGNHTGNYTV
+340 NKEYRTGSFAT
-351 DNIANGGGASWPIQ
+351 
-365 PGWALVIVYE
+365 
-375 NQRYPLRM
+375 
-383 LDIRSGF
+383 
-390 ERVGAGGPT
+390 AGGT
-399 SRTRTYGNFKK
+399 CDQNS
-410 PTGSYRTFENHIN
+410 E
-423 VTIGGEADVA
+423 
-433 GDRFKVNGTETSY
+433 
-446 ANGRAN
+446 
-452 NNFFNGSVTID
+452 
-463 NYKTFQSKG
+463 
-472 FDAAIY
+472 
-478 NPNFLPAGATS
+478 S
-489 ATTTYEASNGGYDA
+489 ATTFFAKDESC
-503 YINIID
+503 
-509 AFSITT
+509 
-515 DHPNYDLET
+515 
-524 TVLNTA
+524 TA
-530 NVDITGQRVPL
+530 QD
-541 NTEVKYQMTMRN
+541 
-553 RWGNGLPTSLKFEA
+553 
-567 LLPKNV
+567 
-573 SYLGVDGTLPTGFSN
+573 
-588 PVVTTENGRT
+588 
-598 KLVFNMTPNAL
+598 
-609 PVVMSGY
+609 
-616 TTLRLR
+616 
-622 VKTTDDCNALRD
+622 
-634 ACSNKLDFQPKLVYT
+634 
-649 TANPTENKEQLSFIL
+649 
-664 NNCTSAPTTFYIED
+664 
-678 APCALVGSNT
+678 
-688 LPYCSAM
+688 LPYCGNM
-695 ELDGGAGYTSY
+695 TLKGGAGFASWK
-706 SWTKQGQGVVGNSQK
+706 WTKQGQSGVLATTQDLQISAPGVYFVERTAPAGNNRCNNRLTVK
-721 YTVTGVGTYILTR
+721 YNV
-734 TGGTCNQVSTITY
+734 QA
-747 NIQPRSGNAALHP
+747 RSGQDQHP
-760 LRANSAVTAKEV
+760 MRDASYVTERKT

-778 DYLQI
+778 EYLGIGVCNGTETLSIVNGALSDGQVKWYKYNHQRAAADCPPDVSAAGVGSDGNWTLQHTGKTYNLAPSNVDANGSEFAVLLNYPSCPVTYHFRAYKGEVSYSVGKENIICGLGKIKVSSISSGTYQYKLVGPGGSSAYQDLAAGTTQFDIDVTQAGHYEVYLRPKVSQFQENVCQYKKEIDIEEVTDTNIVTLTQVEEVQCVSKNPSSGKMRVVLNSNTTLPVQVTVKKGATQIVSYRVDNTGQLNSDAIPAVKNVLYSLAPGNDYSVTVTPTYRASCNPTVSNFAITQVPELKINNASAKTITCGLDKVFSVTVQGGKLNGATGRYSFI
-783 AVCGAQ
+783 VKNQAGNVTYEDSEAFEGKAGNPEVHTYTLTVKDPWAGPGSKVYKLYVYDQNNCEAVKEVTYNYQEKPTFNFTQVVDAVCG
-789 VYLTADVPAGSEVK
+789 
-803 WFKYTGTTST
+803 
-813 TASCPPTPI
+813 
-822 PAARGSWAEKATGL
+822 
-836 AYTLPATEVA
+836 
-846 TDTNGGTHFGI
+846 
-857 TVKTP
+857 
-862 GNCEMDY
+862 
-869 YFGASRSNDPGF
+869 
-881 ILEKRNIT
+881 
-889 ALACSGGSAQNKGW
+889 
-903 LKISGI
+903 
-909 PDMNYQ
+909 
-915 YKVVGNSN
+915 
-923 AVDWTN
+923 
-929 VPALSFN
+929 
-936 HEVTAAG
+936 
-943 NYIVLFRKKLPNG
+943 
-956 ASQYQ
+956 
-961 NNVCGFEK
+961 
-969 LATVLAT
+969 
-976 SSGNGAD
+976 
-983 ANFTLTKTD
+983 
-992 VLCVGNNPSGGKL
+992 
-1005 KVQLSSDVTLPVKVI
+1005 
-1020 VERRG
+1020 
-1025 TPNTSVAE
+1025 
-1033 YEVNT
+1033 
-1038 DAERNSENT
+1038 
-1047 TAAAALASLI
+1047 
-1057 KGTYEVKL
+1057 
-1065 QVTEGANTCTSP
+1065 
-1077 IREIEIVEKPELKL
+1077 
-1091 LTTNPED
+1091 
-1098 PSCGPTKKISVTYQG
+1098 
-1113 GTPNYTLTLSGA
+1113 
-1125 GISTITANNGTN
+1125 
-1137 TTHTFSI
+1137 
-1144 NDPAFTTGT
+1144 
-1153 KNYTLELKDANGCT
+1153 
-1167 VTRNVAYT
+1167 
-1175 IQPKPTFTLTKVQDA
+1175 
-1190 DCEPTSGMLKIT
+1190 PTSGSMKVNIT
-1202 SINPSFDLSKYEIT
+1202 NSNFTASDYTIIYKLIKKNTDGTWPGWDAAIKSQSDPTFSGLTAGDYRGRIYYTKGTVTCTYPEDCITYVGEGGVTRTECGPNTNPVEQSLAEGNGKLRAFAGVVQLACENPAASAEIVVANASGGYTNQYEYSINNGPFQASK
-1216 YAIQKKVG
+1216 
-1224 SAYPTNGSWIRQA
+1224 R
-1237 TETFTG
+1237 FTG
-1243 LTAGEYRA
+1243 LTPGNYTVKVKNVGDPQGRFCEWVDTLRVLPPIAKPVVTANLIYDCDGRA
-1251 RIYYKRGTKECSYP
+1251 R
-1265 EEPYREL
+1265 
-1272 DDHGNWVTTSGVD
+1272 
-1285 YQDITATIAEGAG
+1285 
-1298 PLQAFAMV
+1298 
-1306 SHLACIDNAG
+1306 
-1316 NGTNPSGHAHASIKL
+1316 
-1331 SNLSGGNGT
+1331 
-1340 GGGVGPANKYNIKIN
+1340 
-1355 NGPWN
+1355 
-1360 GVPTTLTGVTFN
+1360 
-1372 AAELRFDGLKPGTY
+1372 AELTTDKANYSYKTANTPGTL
-1386 EIIVESSNPPA
+1386 P
-1397 GATACNKSL
+1397 
-1406 TIQVEQP
+1406 
-1413 IQAPQITP
+1413 
-1421 TIVYDCA
+1421 
-1428 GAAQVTYTSDRTD
+1428 
-1441 YSYHIETRANGTT
+1441 TT
-1454 PPGEYVGNYDRIG
+1454 PPSGAFTAG
-1467 SVGKQTFTVA
+1467 SIPAVDFPVLTSNDSQTVR
-1477 DAGNSKVSRIFYK
+1477 VFYK
-1490 KTVTPKKL
+1490 ETANPNPIIL
-1498 LFREDFGEGPITN
+1498 LKEDFGEGGITC
-1511 FAGLGRDPATTS
+1511 GGPEV
-1523 ISPSLVYEEC
+1523 PS
-1533 HIGPGR
+1533 
-1539 YAILGYGDFHEKWWT
+1539 
-1554 PGGNCAV
+1554 
-1561 QHQLPWP
+1561 
-1568 QIFWVADAPKDHTSN
+1568 FWVCAQQTDALNFNYGYTVTPYTTRATWATWRYPYDHTTYMRTGSYDPNSTGRAISFN
-1583 GTKDKGRYMYIDMG
+1583 GDGDGEQLMYRKVVNDVTPNQPIKYKMYIYNLCYWG
-1597 NTPSETIY
+1597 CP
-1605 EKIVDIEPN
+1605 VHPN
-1614 APIGFEVYIANLNK
+1614 VSIRLVKPD
-1628 YTSRSHEYCGTV
+1628 GTV
-1640 TKPNLHVRVL
+1640 VAREDSGFMPHNTGSHDWREFSGSIDP
-1650 DAGNNNLL
+1650 GNNTQLRIEFYLL
-1658 GQVTSPDIPFNT
+1658 AT
-1670 GGSMEW
+1670 G
-1676 VRISS
+1676 
-1681 DNIGEINPG
+1681 NN
-1690 NVTRVK
+1690 
-1696 IQIQNTNPAVCGNDF
+1696 GNDV
-1711 AIDDIEVWQGPMYCP
+1711 AIDDILVYQEPKACQ
-1726 TRYVDVALTLASGK
+1726 TSYVDVTVSIQKTENKKLS
-1740 ELKMT
+1740 MT

-1759 GKVSTRVSN
+1759 GKVSTKVSN
-1768 FGANYKW
+1768 FGQSYYW
-1775 YLTAQGNTTKLREG
+1775 YLTYQGSTTRLREY
-1789 TKTDENLSL
+1789 TEMTEDVNIR
-1798 TNLAPG
+1798 NLAPAR
-1804 NYTLHIVDT
+1804 YTLHIRAMDGARFSDRVY
-1813 RQAKFADNQPCD
+1813 CD
-1825 ISQDF
+1825 ISKDF
-1830 VIKRNPQLNVVQN
+1830 EIKRSPQLVVTQN
-1843 KTVDYF
+1843 KTEDYF

-1955 VGNGATCANNSSTGI
+1955 VGNGATCVNNSSTGI

-1978 WVTTSNGQPLQ
+1978 WVTTDNGQPLR

-1996 DTSWTNLSSN
+1996 DTNWTNLSSN

-2051 YEVEQPR
+2051 YEVVQPQ
-2058 NCGATPTTTGKITV
+2058 NCGSTPTTTGKITV
-2072 TNVSGG
+2072 NNVSGG
-2078 ASSSYEYAIAPAG
+2078 ASSSYEYAIVVAG
-2091 GTPGTYQTSNVFGS
+2091 GTPGTYQTSNVFTG
-2105 LAPGKYDIYIKDA
+2105 LAAGKYDIYIKDA

-2150 ISGTKSAYCEENGGT
+2150 ISTAKSAYCEDNGGT

-2208 AMTVNNYEITGL
+2208 TMTVNNYEITGL
-2220 ASGTYT
+2220 ASGVYT

-2237 NITPGGTSTATINPM
+2237 NITPGGSSTATINPM
-2252 TWGATPSKEY
+2252 TWGATPSKRY
-2262 ANYTCGAST
+2262 ANYTCGAPT

-2317 LANSAVFT
+2317 LANSAVFS

-2346 YSGANLLCKT
+2346 YSGANLLCRT

-2364 SSNDLTTANATALA
+2364 SSNDLTTTNATAGS

-2401 VNKTANGGVTTAT
+2401 VNKTSNGGVTTAT
-2414 ATQSAVI
+2414 ATQSQVYSSYTGGSAV
-2421 PTYAGGTAVNFTLKR
+2421 TLALKR

-2444 KYKTSPLGPVC
+2444 NYKTSPSGPVC
-2455 TLSVTPQE
+2455 TLSVTPQV
-2463 PTTPPTLE
+2463 PTTPPSIE

-2479 INLCQSGGPV
+2479 INLCQSGGTTV

-2500 TGFVLYKKESN
+2500 TGFVLYKKGSD
-2511 GTLTNIG
+2511 GTLTSLGNITG
-2518 TAPVGTPVPSVAPAP
+2518 GWTTAPSVAPAP
-2533 PGQVYSFSITPSP
+2533 TGTVYSFSIPTPP
-2546 SLTTTTTLV
+2546 LTGTNTLV

-2589 SKAINCTDG
+2589 SKAISCTDG

-2642 ITFDFKESDFS
+2642 ITFDFKASDFS

-2681 ADMKHFANSK
+2681 ANMKHFANSK
-2691 HKAKFQLDIDTAAAS
+2691 HTAKFQLDIDTAAAS

-2778 DAPENAGHIA
+2778 DTPENAGHIA

-2799 KLRFTADKVQDEAC
+2799 KLRFTANKTQDIAC
-2813 DTAGDYHTKF
+2813 DASSVYRAKL

-2828 SGSDFVTAPTVPSSF
+2828 SGSDFVTAPT
-2843 AAALRYEIKVTEVN
+2843 AAGTVTGPHRYDIVVTEVP
-2857 QGDSYTTPMATPA
+2857 QGTTHTTPMATPA
-2870 GTLRTVTPVGTNA
+2870 GSSVTYSPVGTNA
-2883 HEQEIDFSNG
+2883 HEQEIDLPLSVGGN
-2893 SNTSTAKRYFVVWI
+2893 KRYFVVWI

-2920 QTIEVLPAETPA
+2920 QTIEVLPAETIA
-2932 DLKTR
+2932 DLKAR

-2976 VYDLQKATPIGST
+2976 VYDLQRATPIGST
-2989 TFVHEKDITEAD
+2989 TFVSVKDITDLD

-3087 PSPDHAKLRVK
+3087 PSADHAKLRVK

-3121 VKNQPLVTYPT
+3121 VKNQSLVTYPT

-3174 KTVKTLHKIDS
+3174 KTVRTLHKIDS
-3185 VSVTRSQRMS
+3185 VSVTRTQRMS

-3209 TRGNVANTD
+3209 THGNVANTN

-3255 SADISLPNITTDEA
+3255 SGDISLPNITTDEA
-3269 EYRITVLDKDTKCT
+3269 EYRITVFNKDTKCT

-3311 IDSSAPNVD
+3311 IDGSAPNVD

-3419 GVPNNDAEIAV
+3419 GVANNDAEIAV

-3463 LGEGS
+3463 LGVGS

-3499 PPTSNLTVTPSCV
+3499 PPTGTLTVTPSCV

-3529 PSGTP
+3529 PAGTP

-3597 DDYMDTDPII
+3597 DDYLDTAPII

-3623 PGCATA
+3623 PGCTTA

-3636 DPRPGMESARATYTA
+3636 DPRPGMESARATYVA

-3657 DENNPVSL
+3657 DENNPESL
-3665 GSAGSSDIT
+3665 GGATGIT

-3681 TINFPAKLKAQNN
+3681 TISFQGKLKAQNN
-3694 GGNVDRKYRVTVKD
+3694 RGDVDRKYRVTVKD

-3733 THVPEES
+3733 THVADES

-3793 YKAEVTQANG
+3793 YKVEVTQANG

-3835 KDGKIT
+3835 KDGKIR

-3852 GTRRKLTYA
+3852 GNRRKLTYA

-3872 PNGVIDSLAPGRYF
+3872 PDGVIDSLAPGRYF

-3901 KDGETTPIADDVI
+3901 KEGELTPIADDVI

-3935 ESCEGAS
+3935 ESCEGSS

-4064 ENSDVFEAHDNAKF
+4064 ENSNVFEAHDNAKF

-4104 ECYQTSDPITV
+4104 ECYQTSGPITV

-4121 TIDDVPNVP
+4121 RIDDVPNVP

-4346 LVINPSIHGAANR
+4346 LVVNPSIHGAANR

-4367 GGTLPTQRY
+4367 GGSLPTQRY

-4397 ATLVNQLNTARA
+4397 ATLVNQLNNART

-4456 SVAND
+4456 SVSND
-4461 LNLLKVKIEGG
+4461 LNLLKVKVEGG
-4472 KQKYTVYFSSAQYH
+4472 KQKYTVYFGSAQYH
-4486 TAEEAKAHYVQR
+4486 TAEEAKAHYLQR
-4498 VDNVPAGEE
+4498 VDNVTAGEE